1 MKPDDPAVLLTVA
14 TLAGAVVLA
23 LPIAA
28 TAGIAIFV
36 HRRRQEHP

>member
-23 LPIAA
+23 LPVAVA
-28 TAGIAIFV
+28 AGIALRL
-36 HRRRQEHP
+36 HRGRQERR